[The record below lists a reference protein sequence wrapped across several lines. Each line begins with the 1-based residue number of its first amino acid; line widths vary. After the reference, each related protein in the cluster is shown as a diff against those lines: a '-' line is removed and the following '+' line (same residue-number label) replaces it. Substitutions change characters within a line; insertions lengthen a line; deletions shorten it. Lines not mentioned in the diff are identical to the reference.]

1 MKRSIHPAVDAGIKS
16 TPATR
21 NLWSYLSN
29 KPKPGGSLSCQ
40 CSSNPVVVKIT
51 AEAAHNHLCGCTQCW
66 KPEGALFSQIAVVPR
81 DKLNVTKNAD
91 KLKILDENAPIQ
103 RHVCSEC
110 GTHMFGRVENESHH
124 FYGLDFIHIE
134 LSKDD
139 GWPPIQFA
147 GFVSSIVESG
157 VDATELSEIR
167 EQIGSLGLEPY
178 DEFSPQLNDF
188 IASRSSDLN
197 YKNKVF

>member
-16 TPATR
+16 NPAKR
-21 NLWSYLSN
+21 NIWTYLSN
-29 KPKPGGSLSCQ
+29 KPKPGGTLSCK
-40 CSSNPVVVKIT
+40 CSKNPVVVKIT
-51 AEAAHNHLCGCTQCW
+51 AEAAHNHLCGCSQCW
-66 KPEGALFSQIAVVPR
+66 KPEGALFSQVAVIPR
-81 DKLNVTKNAD
+81 DKLSVIKNPD
-91 KLKILDENAPIQ
+91 KLKILDESVPIQ

-110 GTHMFGRVENESHH
+110 GTHMFGRVEDESHH
-124 FYGLDFIHIE
+124 FYGLDFVHLE

-157 VDATELSEIR
+157 TESSELDEVRTQIR
-167 EQIGSLGLEPY
+167 SLGLEAY

-188 IASRSSDLN
+188 IASSASSLN

>member
-1 MKRSIHPAVDAGIKS
+1 MKKSIHPAVDAGIKIP
-16 TPATR
+16 PATR
-21 NLWSYLSN
+21 NIWSYLSN
-29 KPKPGGSLSCQ
+29 ESKPGGTLTCQ
-40 CSSNPVVVKIT
+40 CSSNPVVIKIT

-66 KPEGALFSQIAVVPR
+66 KPDGALFSQVAVVPR
-81 DKLNVTKNAD
+81 DKLNVVKSAD
-91 KLKILDENAPIQ
+91 KLKVLDDSAPIQ
-103 RHVCSEC
+103 RHACSEC
-110 GTHMFGRVENESHH
+110 GTHMFGRVEDESHH

-134 LSKDD
+134 LSKDK

-157 VDATELSEIR
+157 TDASELDAIR
-167 EQIGSLGLEPY
+167 GRIRDLGLEPY
-178 DEFSPQLNDF
+178 DEFSPQLNEF

>member
-1 MKRSIHPAVDAGIKS
+1 MKRSIHPAVDDGIKLR
-16 TPATR
+16 PATR
-21 NLWSYLSN
+21 NIWSYISN
-29 KPKPGGSLSCQ
+29 KPKPGGALSCA
-40 CSSNPVVVKIT
+40 CSNNPVTIKIT
-51 AEAAHNHLCGCTQCW
+51 SEAVHNHLCGCSQCW
-66 KPEGALFSQIAVVPR
+66 KPEGALFSQVAVVPR

-91 KLKILDENAPIQ
+91 KLKILDETAPIQ

-110 GTHMFGRVENESHH
+110 GTHMFGRVEDKTHH
-124 FYGLDFIHIE
+124 FYGLDFIHVE

-147 GFVSSIVESG
+147 GFVSSIVGSG
-157 VDATELSEIR
+157 VDSSELDEIR
-167 EQIGSLGLEPY
+167 TQIRGLGLEPH

-188 IASRSSDLN
+188 IASRSSELN